1 MITTNTGAKKIEDS
15 DLWIEIFDAHNDS
28 VDAFNQRLAKHEAN
42 MGIVETGN
50 AASQAIDAGEFVT
63 WKGDLYTADSNI
75 SSGAT
80 LSASGG
86 SKNLTPCSK
95 GGFNLLNSNITNK
108 TSVSYG
114 INIPHSST
122 GAISICRFGR
132 IRILQFAEVDLSSDI
147 TLTNL
152 ADTDKTDIEF
162 DGVLCN
168 YSSNKI
174 ARIWIRPNSNS
185 LGVAPNDSS
194 ILYTGELVYICKG

>member
-1 MITTNTGAKKIEDS
+1 MGNMIVSPSAVKNIDEKVGNPSSAS
-15 DLWIEIFDAHNDS
+15 S
-28 VDAFNQRLAKHEAN
+28 VSGNDAF
-42 MGIVETGN
+42 
-50 AASQAIDAGEFVT
+50 
-63 WKGDLYTADSNI
+63 
-75 SSGAT
+75 
-80 LSASGG
+80 
-86 SKNLTPCSK
+86 SKINT
-95 GGFNLLNSNITNK
+95 LNSNITNK